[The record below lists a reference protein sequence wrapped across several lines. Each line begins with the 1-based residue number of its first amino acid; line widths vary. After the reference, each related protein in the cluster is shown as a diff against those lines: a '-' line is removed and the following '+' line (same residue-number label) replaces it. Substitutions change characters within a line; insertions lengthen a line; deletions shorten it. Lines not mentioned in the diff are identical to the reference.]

1 MFKSNL
7 INKLL
12 QIAALWTAYFI
23 AFTNDAFS
31 YSQNKP
37 FFILA
42 TALYI
47 LLTLYI
53 LWRIKKPSK
62 KAREIENES

>member
-7 INKLL
+7 INKLF
-12 QIAALWTAYFI
+12 QIAALWIAYLI

-31 YSQNKP
+31 YSQNKS
-37 FFILA
+37 FFISA

-53 LWRIKKPSK
+53 LWRIKNPRK
-62 KAREIENES
+62 KARYGETES